1 MQVVP
6 PTPLPL
12 QFCDLEFDITF
23 FMKCALAPGLTCDL
37 DNSSMTCIESVH
49 SMLHFHFIFSFEVT
63 NLEHVTIFVV
73 CILSNYIRIMRVTL
87 LTRRLVLQLWC
98 VLKGAYRSST
108 TSDFSLAFVVENFE
122 KSLRGARELSP
133 LYY

>member
-12 QFCDLEFDITF
+12 QFCDLEFDITL

-37 DNSSMTCIESVH
+37 DNSSMTSIESVH
-49 SMLHFHFIFSFEVT
+49 PMLHFYFIFSFEVT
-63 NLEHVTIFVV
+63 NLEHVTVFVV